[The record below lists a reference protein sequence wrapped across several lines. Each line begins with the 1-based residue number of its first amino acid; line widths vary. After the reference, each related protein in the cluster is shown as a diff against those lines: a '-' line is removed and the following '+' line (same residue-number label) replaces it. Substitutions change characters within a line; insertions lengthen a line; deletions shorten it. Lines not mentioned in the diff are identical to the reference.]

1 MKGKKEKEGALSCS
15 FKAEIRLPRAVREGK
30 GCDQAAVRAAGRA
43 GRPAPAPGQR
53 QPARRIGQAAGTGQD
68 TRPAAGRRGQAARRE
83 QAAGTGQVAG
93 TGQDT
98 RQAAARAG

>member
-30 GCDQAAVRAAGRA
+30 GCAQAAVRAAGRA

-53 QPARRIGQAAGTGQD
+53 QPARRIGQGGTHGQQQGGE
-68 TRPAAGRRGQAARRE
+68 GRQHGESRQQGQGR
-83 QAAGTGQVAG
+83 
-93 TGQDT
+93 
-98 RQAAARAG
+98 